1 MTNNH
6 QPDDYI
12 SLTDLITLRP
22 DLREKCR
29 CTDTTLVKWGKHYEV
44 DGHPLGIKVGGEFR
58 ISPTLLRGFL
68 QGRGLP
74 VMR

>member
-1 MTNNH
+1 MT

-12 SLTDLITLRP
+12 NLIDLIALHP

-29 CTDTTLVKWGKHYEV
+29 CADTTLINWGKRYAV
-44 DGHPLGIKVGGEFR
+44 DGHPLGIKVGGEVR

-74 VMR
+74 IMRG